1 MQIGIF
7 IPTIFPPICSDILL
21 SAEVLAAVSL
31 HLESPQLCSG
41 AYMLEIKKMISYENK
56 QKLFNFN
63 IFFLFF
69 FLFFN

>member
-41 AYMLEIKKMISYENK
+41 AYMLEIKKND
-56 QKLFNFN
+56 L
-63 IFFLFF
+63 L
-69 FLFFN
+69 